1 MLSDIDEKNVT
12 KTVVDEIA
20 RTLGKITPETLTSAA
35 ELITKAT
42 TVFVAGAGRSALGI
56 RGFAMRLMH
65 MGKNAHVVGDV
76 TTPGIS
82 AGDLLVVG
90 SGSGRTAS
98 LLAMAQKAKKIGAKI
113 MLVTIDPESP
123 IGRLGH
129 SVIEIGAPSPKAAD
143 AQSHAQSIQ
152 PMGSLFEQS
161 LFVLLDCLV
170 LLLMKRQNLTSEQ
183 MFTRHANLE

>member
-12 KTVVDEIA
+12 KTVVNEIG
-20 RTLGKITPETLTSAA
+20 RTLGTITPETLTSAS

-42 TVFVAGAGRSALGI
+42 TVFLAGAGRSALGI

-65 MGKNAHVVGDV
+65 MGKKAYVVGDV

-82 AGDLLVVG
+82 PGDLLIIG
-90 SGSGRTAS
+90 SGSGRTGS
-98 LLAMAQKAKKIGAKI
+98 LLNMAQKAKKIGAKI

-123 IGRLGH
+123 IGLLGDL
-129 SVIEIGAPSPKAAD
+129 VIEIGAPSPKATES
-143 AQSHAQSIQ
+143 QTNAQSIQ

-161 LFVLLDCLV
+161 LFILLDCLV
-170 LLLMKRQNLTSEQ
+170 LLLMKGQNLTSDE
-183 MFTRHANLE
+183 MFIRHANLE